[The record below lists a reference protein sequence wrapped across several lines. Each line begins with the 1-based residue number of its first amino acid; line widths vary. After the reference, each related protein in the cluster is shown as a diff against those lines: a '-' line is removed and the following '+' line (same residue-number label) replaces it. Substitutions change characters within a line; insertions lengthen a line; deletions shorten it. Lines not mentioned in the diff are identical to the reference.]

1 MTSIVA
7 VTGAGFR
14 GSAGLVADSSDR
26 IGTIEIR
33 FDWREWD
40 DPPPAAGS
48 VIITGTILPAIVVP
62 VDGWAT
68 VTTHGDTP
76 EAGRITLDWTALA
89 PMDRGSVGRIFY
101 AVEAPLPYA
110 AGPQAS
116 GVGAS

>member
-1 MTSIVA
+1 
-7 VTGAGFR
+7 
-14 GSAGLVADSSDR
+14 
-26 IGTIEIR
+26 
-33 FDWREWD
+33 
-40 DPPPAAGS
+40 
-48 VIITGTILPAIVVP
+48 
-62 VDGWAT
+62 